1 VITSV
6 KSIRVPTR
14 DHHRAVAFW
23 TQKVGLTVASDQP
36 FEDASGWI
44 ELRIPGADTRLVL
57 HHDDTARAAALTNV
71 AFTTDDVERT
81 YQELKAKGVEFD
93 GPPRR
98 ADWGTSATF
107 QDPDGNSFVITSRT

>member
-14 DHHRAVAFW
+14 DHHRALAFW

-36 FEDASGWI
+36 FEDAARWI

-57 HHDDTARAAALTNV
+57 VTPEAAGPVSGAI
-71 AFTTDDVERT
+71 AFTADDVNRT
-81 YQELKAKGVEFD
+81 YAELKAKGVEFVS
-93 GPPRR
+93 PPAR
-98 ADWGTSATF
+98 ADWGTQAVF
-107 QDPDGNSFVITSRT
+107 RDPEGNSFVISSPP